1 MPSPGRGRII
11 SATMP
16 RNSSLGPGA
25 AHLIGLLFIASGL
38 MPILAAHDIGPLR
51 REDINGPAWLG
62 IAAGSAFAGAGAAM
76 IAGVTSPLA
85 ARIFGLLAIGG
96 LATIGNWVAF
106 GAGER
111 ICGGS
116 ISLPFAGGSGDLSGL
131 GCRIPF
137 GIGAVIVD
145 AMLVLFAVHTLQQ
158 ALGGPPRLARL
169 VRGAEWLLL
178 VSLAP
183 ILLPLLLFGLGGAA
197 VDALKTRLRTG
208 AWPRNEEF
216 IARQKARRAAK
227 PEAASPPK
235 RSD

>member
-1 MPSPGRGRII
+1 MS
-11 SATMP
+11 
-16 RNSSLGPGA
+16 RNSPLGPGA

-38 MPILAAHDIGPLR
+38 MPILAAYDVGPLS

-62 IAAGSAFAGAGAAM
+62 IAAGTTFAGAGAAI

-85 ARIFGLLAIGG
+85 ARIFGLLAMGG
-96 LATIGNWVAF
+96 LALIGNWIAF

-145 AMLVLFAVHTLQQ
+145 AMLVLFVAHTLQQ
-158 ALGGPPRLARL
+158 AFGGPPRLARL
-169 VRGAEWLLL
+169 VRGAEWLLFA
-178 VSLAP
+178 SLAP

-197 VDALKTRLRTG
+197 VDALKTRLKTG
-208 AWPRNEEF
+208 EWPRNEEF
-216 IARQKARRAAK
+216 IARHKARREAK
-227 PEAASPPK
+227 LKASRPPEQA
-235 RSD
+235 D